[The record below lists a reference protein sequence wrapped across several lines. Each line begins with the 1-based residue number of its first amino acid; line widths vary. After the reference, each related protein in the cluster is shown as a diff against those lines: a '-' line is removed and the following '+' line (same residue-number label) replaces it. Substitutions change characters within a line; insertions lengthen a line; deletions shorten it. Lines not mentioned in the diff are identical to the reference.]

1 LSGLSLAIELAV
13 QREFQSKRIL
23 LIDRE
28 KKLGN
33 DRTWCYWAQSGELPE
48 VHVSKSWTALTVFGE
63 FSEYALNME
72 DYRYH
77 MVRSSDFYKNA
88 FRIIEEAGNI
98 EFLEAVVERF
108 DPEEGRVFT
117 SKGEFTADVLFNS
130 AFPENL
136 SLPEAGLLGFKT
148 PFSGLKSTSESGG
161 MLQHFKGWII
171 ETDEDVF
178 DPSQATLMD
187 FRVEQKGSTRFV
199 YVLPLAPNRALV
211 EFTLFSNELLSAE
224 VYEEAL
230 EQYIKSYLGLSNY
243 QIEETEFGVIPMTDQ
258 RFPIQLGKCI
268 NIGTAAGFVKPSSGY
283 AYKRTQEK
291 IKILVANRMA
301 TGRWDPGVMRSSW
314 RFRWYDSTLLRVLA
328 GDKVGGAVVFSALF
342 GRLPASLVFR
352 FLDEKSTIW
361 EEIRL
366 MMQVPRLPFIFAAI
380 KQLLRNGTF

>member
-1 LSGLSLAIELAV
+1 
-13 QREFQSKRIL
+13 
-23 LIDRE
+23 
-28 KKLGN
+28 
-33 DRTWCYWAQSGELPE
+33 
-48 VHVSKSWTALTVFGE
+48 
-63 FSEYALNME
+63 
-72 DYRYH
+72 
-77 MVRSSDFYKNA
+77 
-88 FRIIEEAGNI
+88 
-98 EFLEAVVERF
+98 
-108 DPEEGRVFT
+108 
-117 SKGEFTADVLFNS
+117 
-130 AFPENL
+130 
-136 SLPEAGLLGFKT
+136 
-148 PFSGLKSTSESGG
+148 
-161 MLQHFKGWII
+161 
-171 ETDEDVF
+171 
-178 DPSQATLMD
+178 
-187 FRVEQKGSTRFV
+187 
-199 YVLPLAPNRALV
+199 LV